1 MMLGVIASYGRCGH
15 RPLRPQRVL
24 WLFFK
29 LAYALARMQQTYGS
43 VGAIINANQ
52 GLKMEGEQEQGGSEP
67 SKVAVGDA
75 HIAPRHV
82 VGGDA
87 HIAPP
92 ALGSSIG
99 EIT

>member
-1 MMLGVIASYGRCGH
+1 
-15 RPLRPQRVL
+15 
-24 WLFFK
+24 
-29 LAYALARMQQTYGS
+29 
-43 VGAIINANQ
+43 
-52 GLKMEGEQEQGGSEP
+52 MESEQEQGGSEP

-75 HIAPRHV
+75 HIAPRYV
-82 VGGDA
+82 VVGDA